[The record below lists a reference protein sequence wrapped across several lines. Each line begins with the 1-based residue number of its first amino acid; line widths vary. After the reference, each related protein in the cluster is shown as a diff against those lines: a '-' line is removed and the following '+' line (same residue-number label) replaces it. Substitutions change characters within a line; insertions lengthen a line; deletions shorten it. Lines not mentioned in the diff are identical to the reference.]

1 MEEPSVLDYVKSRLF
16 PWKYGRLELP
26 PVDQAGA
33 QPGPAP
39 ASQAGSALISGQ
51 TRAAAFPA
59 EEQTRESASAW
70 PWRGLSALILALAA
84 QLLLEPPG
92 ERSWEFSLLL
102 YLAAAGALGW
112 SYLSGEWQL
121 APARPAVQRYRGEQV
136 ALSRPRLLG
145 IAVPLAL
152 AAFLAFGDNRFTTLN
167 TGLWLVSILL
177 FLAAFWQGNP
187 LPVLQNGARS
197 LLSRNR
203 WRVSI
208 SSWTLTLLSAV
219 ALVLFFRLYQ
229 LNTVPPEMNS
239 DHAEKLLDVIDVLQG
254 RTAIFFPRNTGR
266 EFFQFYLTAAVI
278 QLFNTGISYLSLKI
292 GTAIA
297 GLVTVVYIYRL
308 GKEIANRETGLWA
321 AVLAGIAY
329 WPNVITR
336 VGLRFSLYPLFVAPT
351 LFYLLR
357 GIRRSRLNDFLLA
370 GLCLGLGLNGY
381 SSFRIV
387 PFVVTIAVGLYLLHG
402 QSEGDRQATSSRFL
416 LLAAAALLVFLPLL
430 RYALQNPEMFA
441 YRAFTR
447 LSDWE
452 QPLPGPA
459 WLIFLNNLWKSW
471 IMPFW
476 DNGSIWLHSVPYRP
490 ALSVVSAVLYF
501 MGTVLLVV
509 RYLRRRHWLDLF
521 LLLATPLLMMPSILS
536 LAFPGENPSLNRSAG
551 AIIPVFLVAALGLES
566 ITSTLRARLVPPYGS
581 RVAWA
586 VALLLVAG
594 SALQDY
600 DLVFDQ
606 YFSQYSLSSWNS
618 SEMGEVIRG
627 YADTVGS
634 RDSAW
639 VVSYPHWVDTRLVG
653 MTAGFPT
660 RDFGILI
667 SNLESTRIDPG
678 PKLFLVNTND
688 TEAQATLSNL
698 YPQGWFSEYPS
709 KVETKNFLIY
719 FVPPQN

>member
-1 MEEPSVLDYVKSRLF
+1 
-16 PWKYGRLELP
+16 
-26 PVDQAGA
+26 
-33 QPGPAP
+33 
-39 ASQAGSALISGQ
+39 
-51 TRAAAFPA
+51 
-59 EEQTRESASAW
+59 
-70 PWRGLSALILALAA
+70 
-84 QLLLEPPG
+84 
-92 ERSWEFSLLL
+92 
-102 YLAAAGALGW
+102 
-112 SYLSGEWQL
+112 
-121 APARPAVQRYRGEQV
+121 
-136 ALSRPRLLG
+136 
-145 IAVPLAL
+145 
-152 AAFLAFGDNRFTTLN
+152 
-167 TGLWLVSILL
+167 
-177 FLAAFWQGNP
+177 
-187 LPVLQNGARS
+187 
-197 LLSRNR
+197 
-203 WRVSI
+203 
-208 SSWTLTLLSAV
+208 
-219 ALVLFFRLYQ
+219 
-229 LNTVPPEMNS
+229 
-239 DHAEKLLDVIDVLQG
+239 
-254 RTAIFFPRNTGR
+254 
-266 EFFQFYLTAAVI
+266 
-278 QLFNTGISYLSLKI
+278 
-292 GTAIA
+292 
-297 GLVTVVYIYRL
+297 
-308 GKEIANRETGLWA
+308 
-321 AVLAGIAY
+321 
-329 WPNVITR
+329 
-336 VGLRFSLYPLFVAPT
+336 
-351 LFYLLR
+351 
-357 GIRRSRLNDFLLA
+357 
-370 GLCLGLGLNGY
+370 
-381 SSFRIV
+381 
-387 PFVVTIAVGLYLLHG
+387 
-402 QSEGDRQATSSRFL
+402 
-416 LLAAAALLVFLPLL
+416 
-430 RYALQNPEMFA
+430 
-441 YRAFTR
+441 
-447 LSDWE
+447 
-452 QPLPGPA
+452 
-459 WLIFLNNLWKSW
+459 
-471 IMPFW
+471 MPFW